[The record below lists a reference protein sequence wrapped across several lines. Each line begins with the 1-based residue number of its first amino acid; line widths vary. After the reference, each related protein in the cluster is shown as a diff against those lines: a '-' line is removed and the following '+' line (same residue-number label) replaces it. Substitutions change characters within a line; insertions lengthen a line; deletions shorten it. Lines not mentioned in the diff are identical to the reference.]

1 VSSTLLAFQHI
12 ACEPPAAFE
21 DEARA
26 RGLGLVRVEL
36 DEGEVPPDWR
46 EFDGLIV
53 MGGPMGAYEDDSH
66 AWLAEEK
73 RIIAAAA
80 HSGHPVWGVC
90 LGAQLLAAALGAA
103 VYPGAGGAEVGVLP
117 VELTAAAASDP
128 VFAGAPRTFPT
139 LQWHGDTFDLPEGA
153 TLLATSPAYR
163 NQAFSFRN
171 SYGLQF
177 HVEVSP
183 ELAREWGEVPA
194 YADSLERTLGP
205 GALPG
210 FLAAVEASAAAT
222 LPLARSLFG
231 RWLEH
236 AVGVQGS
243 AVG

>member
-1 VSSTLLAFQHI
+1 VSATLLAFQHI

-36 DEGEVPPDWR
+36 DEGEEAPDSR

-53 MGGPMGAYEDDSH
+53 MGGPMGAYEDDAH
-66 AWLAEEK
+66 PWLAEEK
-73 RIIAAAA
+73 RVIAAAA
-80 HSGHPVWGVC
+80 RSG
-90 LGAQLLAAALGAA
+90 
-103 VYPGAGGAEVGVLP
+103 E
-117 VELTAAAASDP
+117 
-128 VFAGAPRTFPT
+128 
-139 LQWHGDTFDLPEGA
+139 
-153 TLLATSPAYR
+153 SPAYR
-163 NQAFSFRN
+163 NQAFSYRN

-177 HVEVSP
+177 HVEVP
-183 ELAREWGEVPA
+183 PALAREWGEVPA
-194 YADSLERTLGP
+194 YADGLERTLGP

-210 FLAAVEASAAAT
+210 FLDDVEASAAAA